1 MQFLRESM
9 GAEDDLNIGE
19 SSLQRLAVKLAY
31 DMDSALAASG
41 DGAGPTPIVSR
52 QASRE
57 SQSS

>member
-9 GAEDDLNIGE
+9 GAEDELNIGE

-31 DMDSALAASG
+31 DMDSVLAASG
-41 DGAGPTPIVSR
+41 KGAGPPPIVPR